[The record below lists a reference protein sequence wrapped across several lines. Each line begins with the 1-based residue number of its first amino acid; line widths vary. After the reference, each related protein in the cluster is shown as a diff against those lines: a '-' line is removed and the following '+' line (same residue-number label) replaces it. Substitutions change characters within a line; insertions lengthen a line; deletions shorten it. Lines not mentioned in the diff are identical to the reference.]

1 MQKIPMPR
9 SHETHTLLS
18 LFCVS
23 VPIVWVSGLQ
33 GMTGV
38 LPCEVT
44 REHGVTLI
52 LWFKDNATKPM
63 YRYTFTFQRS

>member
-1 MQKIPMPR
+1 
-9 SHETHTLLS
+9 
-18 LFCVS
+18 
-23 VPIVWVSGLQ
+23 
-33 GMTGV
+33 MTGV

-63 YRYTFTFQRS
+63 YRYTFTFQRSTKRGRV